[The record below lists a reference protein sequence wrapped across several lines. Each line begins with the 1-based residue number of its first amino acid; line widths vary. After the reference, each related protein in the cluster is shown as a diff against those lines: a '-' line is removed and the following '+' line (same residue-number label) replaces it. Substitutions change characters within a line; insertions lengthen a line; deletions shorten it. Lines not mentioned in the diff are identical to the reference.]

1 MNRVFTAAAFADIL
15 LLTIT
20 AVLGT
25 IVEGTHLF
33 GQHFSLALF
42 TSLLTVLIH
51 VVVFTYFSAT
61 GRMISQAVWIGHLD
75 HAPLDRVRHFK
86 ARVIRWVAG
95 AVGTIVLVGSL
106 GATCAGD
113 PAWRWGHA
121 AAALLAITVNA
132 GAFYIEYGYIRQNRE
147 LMTTVLAAYD
157 AARTARPANPDTAA
171 ARPIRTGRAY
181 PERTSQPG

>member
-1 MNRVFTAAAFADIL
+1 MNRVFPAAAFADLL
-15 LLTIT
+15 LLTVT
-20 AVLGT
+20 AVLGAT
-25 IVEGTHLF
+25 VDGTHLF
-33 GQHFSLALF
+33 AQHFSLALF

-113 PAWRWGHA
+113 PAWRWAHT

-132 GAFYIEYGYIRQNRE
+132 AAFHIEYGYIFQNRE
-147 LMTTVLAAYD
+147 LMNKVLAEYDQARVARD
-157 AARTARPANPDTAA
+157 AAPD
-171 ARPIRTGRAY
+171 RG
-181 PERTSQPG
+181 

>member
-1 MNRVFTAAAFADIL
+1 MNRVFPAVVFADLL
-15 LLTIT
+15 LLTVT

-25 IVEGTHLF
+25 TVDGTHLF

-106 GATCAGD
+106 GATCATD

-121 AAALLAITVNA
+121 AAAILAIAINA
-132 GAFYIEYGYIRQNRE
+132 VAFHIEFGYILQNRE
-147 LMTTVLAAYD
+147 LMTTVLDQYD
-157 AARTARPANPDTAA
+157 AARASRDAA
-171 ARPIRTGRAY
+171 PNKV
-181 PERTSQPG
+181 